1 MKKNSPIIVLFLA
14 FIALFSA
21 CNDIL
26 EVEDMDVLKD
36 SEHYKTIADAN
47 SAVFGAYALFQ
58 ELSPQLVVLNELRA
72 DLMDITFNADHFLED
87 VSKHTTAL
95 DNPWTD
101 PRPFYKVINN
111 CNDVM
116 KNLTIMYEGSK
127 ITREQ
132 YYQRYSDMGALRT
145 YVYLQLIIHYG
156 SVPYIT
162 EPVETIDDLL
172 NIGNSDIPVLGIEDM
187 LAELL
192 QFMEELPYKLPYSD
206 TGMTTGFDGFSFNLA
221 FIDKEYLLG
230 ELNLWNG
237 NYLASA
243 SYFKNIMERSTGN
256 MDRYKIPTDF
266 FTGNNYHSRY
276 ARYFEN
282 DLESAMNNW
291 PTMFSTYGT
300 SDFDNEWIWLM
311 YFHKQ
316 YEPSPFY
323 ELFSIDYGEYYL
335 KPSAAAIKNWN
346 SQTQLNGFIGDFRG
360 NIEDEAGN
368 TGSYM
373 MVGNNP
379 VITKYTSDHE
389 ENNPLQKPGKW
400 FKWRASSLHL
410 RYSEAANRDG
420 KHTVAYALINNGIQA
435 NYAFEGNKDTIYGQF
450 NYEMTHLPFPYDF
463 DARTTNN
470 LQTPPVHRGLWYRNV
485 GLRNRV
491 SLQNFTVAE
500 PTDSLL
506 TIEDK
511 ILEENALEMA
521 FEGDRWGD
529 LVRIALRRGDNT
541 ILAEKIA
548 RKFELAGDAATAN
561 RLRTYLSDR
570 SNWWLPLKDEEE

>member
-1 MKKNSPIIVLFLA
+1 
-14 FIALFSA
+14 
-21 CNDIL
+21 
-26 EVEDMDVLKD
+26 MDVLKE

-47 SAVFGAYALFQ
+47 NAIFGAYALFQ
-58 ELSPQLVVLNELRA
+58 DIAPQLVVLNELRA
-72 DLMDITFNADHFLED
+72 DLMDITYNADHFLED
-87 VSKHTTAL
+87 VDKHTTTL

-101 PRPFYKVINN
+101 PRPFYRVINN

-116 KNLTIMYEGSK
+116 KNLTAMYENSR

-132 YYQRYSDMGALRT
+132 YNQRYSDMGALRS
-145 YVYLQLIIHYG
+145 YVYLQLIIQYG

-162 EPVETIDDLL
+162 EPVETIDDIL
-172 NIGNSDIPVLGIEDM
+172 NNTNIKVLGLEDM
-187 LAELL
+187 VAELL
-192 QFMEELPYKLPYSD
+192 DFMENIPYKAPYSD
-206 TGMTTGFDGFSFNLA
+206 TDMTSGFDGFALNRA

-237 NYLASA
+237 NYLQAA
-243 SYFKNIMERSTGN
+243 SYFKRIMERSAGN
-256 MDRYKIPTDF
+256 MDQYKIPTDF
-266 FTGNNYHSRY
+266 FTGSNYHSRY
-276 ARYFEN
+276 ARYHEN
-282 DLESAMNNW
+282 DLESAMNRW

-300 SDFDNEWIWLM
+300 SDFNNEWIWLM
-311 YFHKQ
+311 YYHKQ

-323 ELFSIDYGEYYL
+323 ELFSYDNGEYYL
-335 KPSAAAIKNWN
+335 KPSAAAINNWN
-346 SQTQLNGFIGDFRG
+346 SQVQSNGFLGDFRG
-360 NIEDEAGN
+360 NIEDGDGN
-368 TGSYM
+368 TGSYKM
-373 MVGNNP
+373 IGNNP

-420 KHTVAYALINNGIQA
+420 KHTVAYALINNGIQP
-435 NYAFEGNKDTIYGQF
+435 NYAFSGNKDTIYGQF
-450 NYEMTHLPFPYDF
+450 NYEMTNLPFPYDF

-470 LQTPPVHRGLWYRNV
+470 LQTPPAYRGLWYRNV
-485 GLRNRV
+485 GIRNRV

-500 PTDSLL
+500 PSDSLL

-529 LVRIALRRGDNT
+529 LVRISIRRGDPT
-541 ILAEKIA
+541 ILANKVA
-548 RKFELAGDAATAN
+548 RKFELAGDEATAN

-570 SNWWLPLKDEEE
+570 NNWWLPLVNKE